1 MSFLNC
7 KVKNR
12 KLQKVKREDYISLHY
27 IHSIICSH
35 YEDTYADYIIIWRI
49 TISGGERRHKIVQ
62 AKRLQ
67 LCLKKRD

>member
-12 KLQKVKREDYISLHY
+12 KLQKVKREDYISLH
-27 IHSIICSH
+27 IICSH

-49 TISGGERRHKIVQ
+49 MISGGERRHKIVQ